1 MSIGRFTGSFCLILG
16 LDTPHG
22 VSDAR
27 FFWVM
32 RDPENM
38 PGTVLGG
45 RYQLDQA
52 RGEATQS
59 ASGATQFDATDLSSH
74 EEVSVRIVPLSRLVD
89 PTLGSTTPAD
99 AQMAFEQQADIASS
113 LRHPCI
119 ESVLDHGE
127 AILDGEKYVYVV
139 GERLSGGSLRE
150 FLDRGRRLTPS
161 QALIVGVDVCRAL
174 DAAAKQGIT
183 HGDLRPSRLVFGLD
197 KRVRLVGFGAPLKP
211 LDSLGL
217 EQAIYSA
224 PELAEGGARGA
235 SSDIY
240 SLALILVEAMTG
252 EVPFAADTVAA
263 AFANRVG
270 KLLPV
275 SADFGALAQVLE
287 RAGRPESN
295 ERFSPREM
303 GQSLVQAAEK
313 MARPTPIDIVGG
325 GMFDDIESDS
335 TTPAPVATPDLSDV
349 EPVQNIAPNEPIL
362 IRTTPHVD
370 GPTGPTPIAIID
382 PTDPVTA
389 PITIGGDDTGPIVLD
404 ADTLAA
410 LAAEDVTTQ
419 VVRPKK
425 RWGRRLVIVAIVVA
439 LLAGGSAGAYF
450 TVLNPKNPVPQ
461 LVGLTEAEARNQVS
475 QFGWN
480 VEVVKERSDTV
491 AAGQIISTNPV
502 LGVNIA
508 KRSTLTLVVSEGP
521 TLSQLSELTGL
532 TFDAATAALTELGLK
547 AVRADIPDE
556 VVVAGTVVSWSIPD
570 QPTLKAGDSV
580 VKGTSVALNVSSGP
594 ALRDVPNLVGK
605 TLAEATKTLTDM
617 GLLVVEAPA
626 QGHPE
631 IPAGQISIQLP
642 VAGEKLARGGTVTL
656 TVSKGQITTLIPSIY
671 GKDFATVKARLE
683 KYGMVIGKVTGNKK
697 RGLKLAKIDGKVV
710 RYYDRVVVGK
720 TVDLTFP

>member
-1 MSIGRFTGSFCLILG
+1 
-16 LDTPHG
+16 
-22 VSDAR
+22 
-27 FFWVM
+27 M

-74 EEVSVRIVPLSRLVD
+74 GEVSVRVVPLSRLVD
-89 PTLGSTTPAD
+89 PALGSTTPAD
-99 AQMAFEQQADIASS
+99 AQSAFEQQADIASS

-119 ESVLDHGE
+119 ETVLDHGE

-174 DAAAKQGIT
+174 DAAAKVGIT

-197 KRVRLVGFGAPLKP
+197 KRVRLVGFGAPLKT

-240 SLALILVEAMTG
+240 SLALILIEAMTG
-252 EVPFAADTVAA
+252 EVPFTADTVAA
-263 AFANRVG
+263 AFTNRAG

-303 GQSLVQAAEK
+303 GQALVQAAEK

-325 GMFDDIESDS
+325 GMFDDVESDS
-335 TTPAPVATPDLSDV
+335 TTPKETAPSDAVASD
-349 EPVQNIAPNEPIL
+349 AAGDSSTNEPIL
-362 IRTTPHVD
+362 IRTTPKVD
-370 GPTGPTPIAIID
+370 APTGPTPIAIID
-382 PTDPVTA
+382 STDGVNT

-404 ADTLAA
+404 ADTLSV
-410 LAAEDVTTQ
+410 LAAEDETTQ

-425 RWGRRLVIVAIVVA
+425 RWGRRLIIAAVA
-439 LLAGGSAGAYF
+439 LVLIAGVGAGAYF

-475 QFGWN
+475 QFGWT
-480 VEVVKERSDTV
+480 VEVLKERSDTV

-502 LGVNIA
+502 LGVNVA

-521 TLSQLSELTGL
+521 TLSQLTEINAL
-532 TFDAATAALTELGLK
+532 TFEAASAALTELGLK
-547 AVRADIPDE
+547 AEKIDLPDE
-556 VVVAGTVVSWSIPD
+556 VIAPGVVVSWSIPD

-580 VKGTSVALNVSSGP
+580 VKGTTVAVNVSSGP
-594 ALRDVPNLVGK
+594 ALRDIPNLVGK
-605 TLAEATKTLTDM
+605 TLEEATKTLTDM
-617 GLLVVEAPA
+617 GLVVVEAPTL
-626 QGHPE
+626 GHPE

-642 VAGEKLARGGTVTL
+642 AAGEKLARGGTVTL
-656 TVSKGQITTLIPSIY
+656 TVSKGQVTTLIPSIY

-683 KYGMVIGKVTGNKK
+683 KYGMVIGEVTGNKN
-697 RGLKLAKIDGKVV
+697 RGLKSASIDGKVV
-710 RYYDRVVVGK
+710 RNFTRVVVGK

>member
-1 MSIGRFTGSFCLILG
+1 
-16 LDTPHG
+16 
-22 VSDAR
+22 
-27 FFWVM
+27 M

-74 EEVSVRIVPLSRLVD
+74 EEVSVRVVPLSRLVD
-89 PTLGSTTPAD
+89 PALGSTTPAD
-99 AQMAFEQQADIASS
+99 AQSAFEQQADIASS

-119 ESVLDHGE
+119 ETVLDHGE

-174 DAAAKQGIT
+174 DAAAKVGIT

-197 KRVRLVGFGAPLKP
+197 KRVRLVGFGAPLKT

-240 SLALILVEAMTG
+240 SLALILIEAMTG
-252 EVPFAADTVAA
+252 DVPFTADTVAA
-263 AFANRVG
+263 AFTNRAG

-303 GQSLVQAAEK
+303 GQALVQAAEK

-325 GMFDDIESDS
+325 GMFDDVESDS
-335 TTPAPVATPDLSDV
+335 TTPKETAPSDAVAVDSTGDS
-349 EPVQNIAPNEPIL
+349 NTNEPIL
-362 IRTTPHVD
+362 IRTTPKVD
-370 GPTGPTPIAIID
+370 APTGPTPIAIID
-382 PTDPVTA
+382 STDGVNT

-404 ADTLAA
+404 ADTLSA
-410 LAAEDVTTQ
+410 LAAEDETTQ

-425 RWGRRLVIVAIVVA
+425 RWGRRLIIAAVA
-439 LLAGGSAGAYF
+439 LVLIAGVGAGAYF

-475 QFGWN
+475 QFGWT
-480 VEVVKERSDTV
+480 VEVLKERSDTV

-502 LGVNIA
+502 LGVNVA

-521 TLSQLSELTGL
+521 TLSQLTEINAL
-532 TFDAATAALTELGLK
+532 TFEAASAALTELGLK
-547 AVRADIPDE
+547 AEKIDLPDE
-556 VVVAGTVVSWSIPD
+556 VIAPGLVVSWSIPD

-580 VKGTSVALNVSSGP
+580 VKGTTVAVNVSSGP
-594 ALRDVPNLVGK
+594 ALRDIPNLVGK
-605 TLAEATKTLTDM
+605 TLEEATKTLTDM
-617 GLLVVEAPA
+617 GLVVVEAPTL
-626 QGHPE
+626 GHPE

-642 VAGEKLARGGTVTL
+642 AAGEKLARGGTVTL
-656 TVSKGQITTLIPSIY
+656 TVSKGQVTTLIPSIY

-683 KYGMVIGKVTGNKK
+683 KYGMVIGEVTGNKN
-697 RGLKLAKIDGKVV
+697 RGLKSASIDGKVV
-710 RYYDRVVVGK
+710 RNFTRVVVGK

>member
-1 MSIGRFTGSFCLILG
+1 
-16 LDTPHG
+16 
-22 VSDAR
+22 
-27 FFWVM
+27 M

-74 EEVSVRIVPLSRLVD
+74 EEVSVRVVPLSRLVD
-89 PTLGSTTPAD
+89 PALGSTTPAD
-99 AQMAFEQQADIASS
+99 AQSAFEQQADIASS

-119 ESVLDHGE
+119 ETVLDHGE

-174 DAAAKQGIT
+174 DAAAKVGIT

-197 KRVRLVGFGAPLKP
+197 KRVRLVGFGAPLKT

-240 SLALILVEAMTG
+240 SLALILIEAMTG
-252 EVPFAADTVAA
+252 DVPFTADTVAA
-263 AFANRVG
+263 AFTNRAG

-303 GQSLVQAAEK
+303 GQALVQAAEK

-325 GMFDDIESDS
+325 GMFDDVESDS
-335 TTPAPVATPDLSDV
+335 TTPKETAPSDAVASD
-349 EPVQNIAPNEPIL
+349 AAGDSSTNEPIL
-362 IRTTPHVD
+362 IRTTPKVD
-370 GPTGPTPIAIID
+370 APTGPTPIAIID
-382 PTDPVTA
+382 STDGVNT

-404 ADTLAA
+404 ADTLSV
-410 LAAEDVTTQ
+410 LAAEDETTQ

-425 RWGRRLVIVAIVVA
+425 RWGRRLIIAAVA
-439 LLAGGSAGAYF
+439 LVLIAGVGAGAYF

-475 QFGWN
+475 QFGWT
-480 VEVVKERSDTV
+480 VEVLKERSDTV

-502 LGVNIA
+502 LGVNVA

-521 TLSQLSELTGL
+521 TLSQLTEINAL
-532 TFDAATAALTELGLK
+532 TFEAASAALTELGLK
-547 AVRADIPDE
+547 AEKIDLPDE
-556 VVVAGTVVSWSIPD
+556 VIAPGVVVSWSIPD

-580 VKGTSVALNVSSGP
+580 VKGTTVAVNVSSGP
-594 ALRDVPNLVGK
+594 ALRDIPNLVGK
-605 TLAEATKTLTDM
+605 TLEEATKTLTDM
-617 GLLVVEAPA
+617 GLVVVEAPTL
-626 QGHPE
+626 GHPE

-656 TVSKGQITTLIPSIY
+656 TVSAGPKNTLIPDIY

-683 KYGMVIGKVTGNKK
+683 KYGMVIGKVTGNKN
-697 RGLKLAKIDGKVV
+697 RGLKSASIDGKVV
-710 RYYDRVVVGK
+710 RNRTSVIVGK

>member
-1 MSIGRFTGSFCLILG
+1 
-16 LDTPHG
+16 
-22 VSDAR
+22 
-27 FFWVM
+27 
-32 RDPENM
+32 
-38 PGTVLGG
+38 LGG

-74 EEVSVRIVPLSRLVD
+74 EEVSVRVVPLSRLVD
-89 PTLGSTTPAD
+89 PALGSTTPAD
-99 AQMAFEQQADIASS
+99 AQSAFEQQADIASS

-119 ESVLDHGE
+119 ETVLDHGE

-174 DAAAKQGIT
+174 DAAAKVGIT

-197 KRVRLVGFGAPLKP
+197 KRVRLVGFGAPLKT

-240 SLALILVEAMTG
+240 SLALILIEAMTG
-252 EVPFAADTVAA
+252 DVPFTADTVAA
-263 AFANRVG
+263 AFTNRAG

-303 GQSLVQAAEK
+303 GQALVQAAEK

-325 GMFDDIESDS
+325 GMFDDVESDS
-335 TTPAPVATPDLSDV
+335 TTPKETAPSDAVASD
-349 EPVQNIAPNEPIL
+349 AAGDSSTNEPIL
-362 IRTTPHVD
+362 IRTTPKVD
-370 GPTGPTPIAIID
+370 APTGPAPIAIID
-382 PTDPVTA
+382 STDGVNT

-404 ADTLAA
+404 ADTLSV
-410 LAAEDVTTQ
+410 LAAEDETTQ

-425 RWGRRLVIVAIVVA
+425 RWGRRLIVAAVA
-439 LLAGGSAGAYF
+439 LVLIAGVGAGAYF

-475 QFGWN
+475 QFGWT
-480 VEVVKERSDTV
+480 VEVLKERSDTV

-502 LGVNIA
+502 LGVNVA

-521 TLSQLSELTGL
+521 TLSQLTEINAL
-532 TFDAATAALTELGLK
+532 TFEAASAALTELGLK
-547 AVRADIPDE
+547 AEKIDLPDE
-556 VVVAGTVVSWSIPD
+556 VIAPGVVVSWSIPD

-580 VKGTSVALNVSSGP
+580 VKGTTVAVNVSSGP
-594 ALRDVPNLVGK
+594 ALRDIPNLVGK
-605 TLAEATKTLTDM
+605 TLEEATKTLTDM
-617 GLLVVEAPA
+617 GLVVVEAPTL
-626 QGHPE
+626 GHPE

-656 TVSKGQITTLIPSIY
+656 TVSAGPKNTLIPDIY

-683 KYGMVIGKVTGNKK
+683 KYGMVIGKVTGNKN
-697 RGLKLAKIDGKVV
+697 RGLKSASIDGKVV
-710 RYYDRVVVGK
+710 RNRTSVIVGK

>member
-1 MSIGRFTGSFCLILG
+1 
-16 LDTPHG
+16 
-22 VSDAR
+22 
-27 FFWVM
+27 M

-74 EEVSVRIVPLSRLVD
+74 EEVSVRVVPLSRLVD
-89 PTLGSTTPAD
+89 PALGSTTPAD
-99 AQMAFEQQADIASS
+99 AQSAFEQQADIASS

-119 ESVLDHGE
+119 ETVLDHGE

-174 DAAAKQGIT
+174 DAAAKVGIT

-197 KRVRLVGFGAPLKP
+197 KRVRLVGFGAPLKT

-240 SLALILVEAMTG
+240 SLALILIEAMTG
-252 EVPFAADTVAA
+252 DVPFTADTVAA
-263 AFANRVG
+263 AFTNRAG

-303 GQSLVQAAEK
+303 GQALVQAAEK

-325 GMFDDIESDS
+325 GMFDDVESDS
-335 TTPAPVATPDLSDV
+335 TTPKESAPSDV
-349 EPVQNIAPNEPIL
+349 VAPDATCVPNTNEPIL
-362 IRTTPHVD
+362 IRTTPKVD
-370 GPTGPTPIAIID
+370 APTGPTPIAIID
-382 PTDPVTA
+382 STESLTT

-404 ADTLAA
+404 ADTLSA
-410 LAAEDVTTQ
+410 LAAEDETTQ

-425 RWGRRLVIVAIVVA
+425 RWGRRLVIAAVAVV
-439 LLAGGSAGAYF
+439 LIAGVGAGAYF

-475 QFGWN
+475 QFGWT
-480 VEVVKERSDTV
+480 VEVLKERSDTV

-502 LGVNIA
+502 LGVNVA

-521 TLSQLSELTGL
+521 TLSQLSEINAL
-532 TFDAATAALTELGLK
+532 TFEAASAALTELGLK
-547 AVRADIPDE
+547 AEKIDVPDE
-556 VVVAGTVVSWSIPD
+556 VIAPGVVVSWSIPD

-580 VKGTSVALNVSSGP
+580 VKGTTVAVNVSSGP
-594 ALRDVPNLVGK
+594 ALRDIPNLVGK
-605 TLAEATKTLTDM
+605 TLEEATKTLTDM
-617 GLLVVEAPA
+617 GLVVVEAPTL
-626 QGHPE
+626 GHPE
-631 IPAGQISIQLP
+631 IPAGQISIQVP

-656 TVSKGQITTLIPSIY
+656 TVSKGQVTTLIPSIY

-683 KYGMVIGKVTGNKK
+683 KYGMVIGKVTGNKN
-697 RGLKLAKIDGKVV
+697 RGLKSASIDGKVV
-710 RYYDRVVVGK
+710 RNLTRVVVGK

>member
-1 MSIGRFTGSFCLILG
+1 
-16 LDTPHG
+16 
-22 VSDAR
+22 
-27 FFWVM
+27 
-32 RDPENM
+32 M

-161 QALIVGVDVCRAL
+161 QALIVGVDICRAL

-263 AFANRVG
+263 AFTNRAG

-335 TTPAPVATPDLSDV
+335 TTPAPVASPDLSDV
-349 EPVQNIAPNEPIL
+349 EPVQNTAPNEPIL

-370 GPTGPTPIAIID
+370 APTGPTPIAIID
-382 PTDPVTA
+382 PTDPAAT

-404 ADTLAA
+404 ADTLAK
-410 LAAEDVTTQ
+410 LAAEDETTQ

-425 RWGRRLVIVAIVVA
+425 RWGRRLVIAAIVIA

-475 QFGWN
+475 QFGWA

-491 AAGQIISTNPV
+491 VAGQIISTNPV

-521 TLSQLSELTGL
+521 TLSQLSELNGL
-532 TFDAATAALTELGLK
+532 TFEAATAALTELGLK
-547 AVRADIPDE
+547 AVKADVPDE
-556 VVVAGTVVSWSIPD
+556 VVAAGTVVSWSIPD

-580 VKGTSVALNVSSGP
+580 VKGTSVAVNVSSGP

-605 TLAEATKTLTDM
+605 TLEEATKTLTDM
-617 GLLVVEAPA
+617 GLLVVEAPT

-656 TVSKGQITTLIPSIY
+656 TVSKGQVTTLIPSIY
-671 GKDFATVKARLE
+671 GKDFATVKTRLE
-683 KYGMVIGKVTGNKK
+683 KYGMVIGKVTGNKN
-697 RGLKLAKIDGKVV
+697 RGLKLATIDGKKVANFA
-710 RYYDRVVVGK
+710 RVVVGK

>member
-1 MSIGRFTGSFCLILG
+1 
-16 LDTPHG
+16 
-22 VSDAR
+22 
-27 FFWVM
+27 
-32 RDPENM
+32 M

-74 EEVSVRIVPLSRLVD
+74 EEVSVRVVPLSRLVD
-89 PTLGSTTPAD
+89 PALGSTTPAD
-99 AQMAFEQQADIASS
+99 AQGAFEQQADIASS

-119 ESVLDHGE
+119 ETVLDHGE

-174 DAAAKQGIT
+174 DAAAKVGIT

-197 KRVRLVGFGAPLKP
+197 KRVRLVGFGAPLKT

-240 SLALILVEAMTG
+240 SLALILIEAMTG
-252 EVPFAADTVAA
+252 DVPFTADTVAA
-263 AFANRVG
+263 AFTNRAG

-303 GQSLVQAAEK
+303 GQALVQAAEK

-325 GMFDDIESDS
+325 GMFDDVESDS
-335 TTPAPVATPDLSDV
+335 TMPKETAPSDAV
-349 EPVQNIAPNEPIL
+349 VSDAAGDSSTNEPIL
-362 IRTTPHVD
+362 IRTTPKVD
-370 GPTGPTPIAIID
+370 APTGPTPIAIID
-382 PTDPVTA
+382 STDGVNT

-404 ADTLAA
+404 ADTLSV
-410 LAAEDVTTQ
+410 LAAEDETTQ

-425 RWGRRLVIVAIVVA
+425 RWGRRLIIAAVA
-439 LLAGGSAGAYF
+439 LVLIAGVGAGAYF

-475 QFGWN
+475 EFGWT
-480 VEVVKERSDTV
+480 VEVLKERSDTV

-502 LGVNIA
+502 LGVNVA

-521 TLSQLSELTGL
+521 TLSQLSEINAL
-532 TFDAATAALTELGLK
+532 TFEAASAALTELGLK
-547 AVRADIPDE
+547 AEKIDVPDE
-556 VVVAGTVVSWSIPD
+556 AIAPGVVVSWSIPD

-580 VKGTSVALNVSSGP
+580 VKGTTVAVNVSSGP
-594 ALRDVPNLVGK
+594 ALRDIPNLVGK
-605 TLAEATKTLTDM
+605 TLEEATKTLTDM
-617 GLLVVEAPA
+617 GLVVVEAPTL
-626 QGHPE
+626 GHPE

-656 TVSKGQITTLIPSIY
+656 TVSAGPKNTLIPDIY

-683 KYGMVIGKVTGNKK
+683 KYGMVIGKVTGNKN
-697 RGLKLAKIDGKVV
+697 RGLKSASIDGKVV
-710 RYYDRVVVGK
+710 RNRTSVIVGK

>member
-1 MSIGRFTGSFCLILG
+1 
-16 LDTPHG
+16 
-22 VSDAR
+22 
-27 FFWVM
+27 M

-74 EEVSVRIVPLSRLVD
+74 EEVSVRVVPLSRLVD
-89 PTLGSTTPAD
+89 PALGSTTPAD
-99 AQMAFEQQADIASS
+99 AQSAFEQQADIASS

-119 ESVLDHGE
+119 ETVLDHGE

-174 DAAAKQGIT
+174 DAAAKVGIT

-197 KRVRLVGFGAPLKP
+197 KRVRLVGFGAPLKT

-240 SLALILVEAMTG
+240 SLALILIEAMTG
-252 EVPFAADTVAA
+252 DVPFTADTVAA
-263 AFANRVG
+263 AFTNRAG

-303 GQSLVQAAEK
+303 GQALVQAAEK

-325 GMFDDIESDS
+325 GMFDDVESDS
-335 TTPAPVATPDLSDV
+335 TTPKETAPSDAVASD
-349 EPVQNIAPNEPIL
+349 AAGDSSTNEPIL
-362 IRTTPHVD
+362 IRTTPKVD
-370 GPTGPTPIAIID
+370 APTGPTPIAIID
-382 PTDPVTA
+382 STDGVNT

-404 ADTLAA
+404 ADTLSV
-410 LAAEDVTTQ
+410 LAAEDETTQ

-425 RWGRRLVIVAIVVA
+425 RWGRRLIIVAVA
-439 LLAGGSAGAYF
+439 LVLIAGVGAGAYF

-475 QFGWN
+475 QFGWT
-480 VEVVKERSDTV
+480 VEVLKERSDTV

-502 LGVNIA
+502 LGVNVA

-521 TLSQLSELTGL
+521 TLSQLTEINAL
-532 TFDAATAALTELGLK
+532 TFEAASAALTELGLK
-547 AVRADIPDE
+547 AEKIDLPDE
-556 VVVAGTVVSWSIPD
+556 VIAPGVVVSWSIPD

-580 VKGTSVALNVSSGP
+580 VKGTTVAVNVSSGP
-594 ALRDVPNLVGK
+594 ALRDIPNLVGK
-605 TLAEATKTLTDM
+605 TLEEATKTLTDM
-617 GLLVVEAPA
+617 GLVVVEAPTL
-626 QGHPE
+626 GHPE

-656 TVSKGQITTLIPSIY
+656 TVSAGPKNTLIPDIY

-683 KYGMVIGKVTGNKK
+683 KYGMVIGKVTGNKN
-697 RGLKLAKIDGKVV
+697 RGLKSASIDGKVV
-710 RYYDRVVVGK
+710 RNRTSVIVGK

>member
-1 MSIGRFTGSFCLILG
+1 
-16 LDTPHG
+16 
-22 VSDAR
+22 
-27 FFWVM
+27 M

-74 EEVSVRIVPLSRLVD
+74 EEVSVRVVPLSRLVD
-89 PTLGSTTPAD
+89 PALGSTTPAD
-99 AQMAFEQQADIASS
+99 AQGAFEQQADIASS

-119 ESVLDHGE
+119 ETVLDHGE

-174 DAAAKQGIT
+174 DAAAKVGIT

-197 KRVRLVGFGAPLKP
+197 KRVRLVGFGAPLKT

-240 SLALILVEAMTG
+240 SLALILIEAMTG
-252 EVPFAADTVAA
+252 DVPFTADTVAA
-263 AFANRVG
+263 AFTNRAG

-303 GQSLVQAAEK
+303 GQALVQAAEK

-325 GMFDDIESDS
+325 GMFDDVESDS
-335 TTPAPVATPDLSDV
+335 TMPKETAPSDAVASD
-349 EPVQNIAPNEPIL
+349 AAGDSSTNEPIL
-362 IRTTPHVD
+362 IRTTPKVD
-370 GPTGPTPIAIID
+370 APTGPTPIAIID
-382 PTDPVTA
+382 STDGVNT

-404 ADTLAA
+404 ADTLSV
-410 LAAEDVTTQ
+410 LAAEDETTQ

-425 RWGRRLVIVAIVVA
+425 RWGRRLVIVAVA
-439 LLAGGSAGAYF
+439 LVLIAGVGAGAYF

-475 QFGWN
+475 QFGWT
-480 VEVVKERSDTV
+480 VEVLKERSDTV

-502 LGVNIA
+502 LGVNVA

-521 TLSQLSELTGL
+521 TLSQLTEINAL
-532 TFDAATAALTELGLK
+532 TFEAASAALTELGLK
-547 AVRADIPDE
+547 AEKIDLPDE
-556 VVVAGTVVSWSIPD
+556 VIAPGVVVSWSIPD

-580 VKGTSVALNVSSGP
+580 VKGTTVAVNVSSGP
-594 ALRDVPNLVGK
+594 ALRDIPNLVGK
-605 TLAEATKTLTDM
+605 TLEEATKTLTDM
-617 GLLVVEAPA
+617 GLVVVEAPTL
-626 QGHPE
+626 GHPE

-656 TVSKGQITTLIPSIY
+656 TVSAGPKNTLIPDIY

-683 KYGMVIGKVTGNKK
+683 KYGMVIGKVTGNKN
-697 RGLKLAKIDGKVV
+697 RGLKSASIDGKVV
-710 RYYDRVVVGK
+710 RNRTSVIVGK

>member
-1 MSIGRFTGSFCLILG
+1 
-16 LDTPHG
+16 
-22 VSDAR
+22 
-27 FFWVM
+27 
-32 RDPENM
+32 M

-74 EEVSVRIVPLSRLVD
+74 EEVSVRVVPLSRLVD
-89 PTLGSTTPAD
+89 PALGSTTPAD
-99 AQMAFEQQADIASS
+99 AQGAFEQQADIASS

-119 ESVLDHGE
+119 ETVLDHGE

-174 DAAAKQGIT
+174 DAAAKVGIT

-197 KRVRLVGFGAPLKP
+197 KRVRLVGFGAPLKT

-240 SLALILVEAMTG
+240 SLALILIEAMTG
-252 EVPFAADTVAA
+252 DVPFTADTVAA
-263 AFANRVG
+263 AFTNRAG

-303 GQSLVQAAEK
+303 GQALVQAAEK

-325 GMFDDIESDS
+325 GMFDDVESDS
-335 TTPAPVATPDLSDV
+335 TMPKETAPSDAVASD
-349 EPVQNIAPNEPIL
+349 AAGDSSTNEPIL
-362 IRTTPHVD
+362 IRTTPKVD
-370 GPTGPTPIAIID
+370 APTGPTPIAIID
-382 PTDPVTA
+382 STDGVNT

-404 ADTLAA
+404 ADTLSV
-410 LAAEDVTTQ
+410 LAAEDETTQ

-425 RWGRRLVIVAIVVA
+425 RWGRRLIIVAVA
-439 LLAGGSAGAYF
+439 LVLIAGVGAGAYF

-475 QFGWN
+475 QFGWT
-480 VEVVKERSDTV
+480 VEVLKERSDTV

-502 LGVNIA
+502 LGVNVA

-521 TLSQLSELTGL
+521 TLSQLTEINAL
-532 TFDAATAALTELGLK
+532 TFEAASAALTELGLK
-547 AVRADIPDE
+547 AEKIDLPDE
-556 VVVAGTVVSWSIPD
+556 VIAPGVVVSWSIPD

-580 VKGTSVALNVSSGP
+580 VKGTTVAVNVSSGP
-594 ALRDVPNLVGK
+594 ALRDIPNLVGK
-605 TLAEATKTLTDM
+605 TLEEATKTLTDM
-617 GLLVVEAPA
+617 GLVVVEAPTL
-626 QGHPE
+626 GHPE

-656 TVSKGQITTLIPSIY
+656 TVSAGPKNTLIPDIY

-683 KYGMVIGKVTGNKK
+683 KYGMVIGKVTGNKN
-697 RGLKLAKIDGKVV
+697 RGLKSASIDGKVV
-710 RYYDRVVVGK
+710 RNRTSVIVGK

>member
-1 MSIGRFTGSFCLILG
+1 
-16 LDTPHG
+16 
-22 VSDAR
+22 
-27 FFWVM
+27 M

-74 EEVSVRIVPLSRLVD
+74 EEVSVRVVPLSRLVD
-89 PTLGSTTPAD
+89 PALGSTTPAD
-99 AQMAFEQQADIASS
+99 AQSAFEQQADIASS

-119 ESVLDHGE
+119 ETVLDHGE

-174 DAAAKQGIT
+174 DAAAKVGIT

-197 KRVRLVGFGAPLKP
+197 KRVRLVGFGAPLKT

-240 SLALILVEAMTG
+240 SLALILIEAMTG
-252 EVPFAADTVAA
+252 DVPFTADTVAA
-263 AFANRVG
+263 AFTNRAG

-303 GQSLVQAAEK
+303 GQALVQAAEK

-325 GMFDDIESDS
+325 GMFDDVESDS
-335 TTPAPVATPDLSDV
+335 TTPKETAPSDAVASD
-349 EPVQNIAPNEPIL
+349 AAGDSSTNEPIL
-362 IRTTPHVD
+362 IRTTPKVD
-370 GPTGPTPIAIID
+370 APTGPTPIAIID
-382 PTDPVTA
+382 STDGVNT

-404 ADTLAA
+404 ADTLSV
-410 LAAEDVTTQ
+410 LAAEDETTQ

-425 RWGRRLVIVAIVVA
+425 RWGRRLIIAAVA
-439 LLAGGSAGAYF
+439 LVLIAGVGAGAYF

-475 QFGWN
+475 QFGWT
-480 VEVVKERSDTV
+480 VEVLKERSDTV

-502 LGVNIA
+502 LGVNVA

-521 TLSQLSELTGL
+521 TLSQLTEINAL
-532 TFDAATAALTELGLK
+532 TFEAASAALTELGLK
-547 AVRADIPDE
+547 AEKIDLPDE
-556 VVVAGTVVSWSIPD
+556 VIAPGLVVSWSIPD

-580 VKGTSVALNVSSGP
+580 VKGTTVAVNVSSGP
-594 ALRDVPNLVGK
+594 ALRDIPNLVGK
-605 TLAEATKTLTDM
+605 TLEEATKTLTDM
-617 GLLVVEAPA
+617 GLVVVEAPTL
-626 QGHPE
+626 GHPE

-642 VAGEKLARGGTVTL
+642 AAGEKLARGGTVTL
-656 TVSKGQITTLIPSIY
+656 TVSKGQVTTLIPSIY

-683 KYGMVIGKVTGNKK
+683 KYGMVIGEVTGNKN
-697 RGLKLAKIDGKVV
+697 RGLKSASIDGKVV
-710 RYYDRVVVGK
+710 RNFTRVVVGK

>member
-1 MSIGRFTGSFCLILG
+1 
-16 LDTPHG
+16 
-22 VSDAR
+22 
-27 FFWVM
+27 
-32 RDPENM
+32 M

-74 EEVSVRIVPLSRLVD
+74 EEVSIRIVPLARLVD

-99 AQMAFEQQADIASS
+99 AQLAFEQQADIASS

-119 ESVLDHGE
+119 ETVLDHGE

-161 QALIVGVDVCRAL
+161 QALIVGVDICRAL

-217 EQAIYSA
+217 EQALYSA

-252 EVPFAADTVAA
+252 EVPFTADTVAA
-263 AFANRVG
+263 AFANRAG

-303 GQSLVQAAEK
+303 GQALVQAAEK

-349 EPVQNIAPNEPIL
+349 EPVQNTAPNEPIL
-362 IRTTPHVD
+362 IRTTPNVEA
-370 GPTGPTPIAIID
+370 PTGPTPIAIID
-382 PTDPVTA
+382 PTDPGTT

-425 RWGRRLVIVAIVVA
+425 RWGRRLTIVAIVIA
-439 LLAGGSAGAYF
+439 LLAGGGAGAYF

-475 QFGWN
+475 QFGWAI
-480 VEVVKERSDTV
+480 EVVKERNDTV

-521 TLSQLSELTGL
+521 TLSKLSELTGL

-547 AVRADIPDE
+547 AVKTDIPDE
-556 VVVAGTVVSWSIPD
+556 VVPVGTVVSWSIPD

-580 VKGTSVALNVSSGP
+580 VKGTNVALNVSSGP

-605 TLAEATKTLTDM
+605 TLEEATKTLTDM

-671 GKDFATVKARLE
+671 GKDFATVKTRLE

-697 RGLKLAKIDGKVV
+697 RGLKLATIDGKKVANFA
-710 RYYDRVVVGK
+710 RVVVGK

>member
-1 MSIGRFTGSFCLILG
+1 
-16 LDTPHG
+16 
-22 VSDAR
+22 
-27 FFWVM
+27 M

-74 EEVSVRIVPLSRLVD
+74 EEVSVRVVPLSRLVD
-89 PTLGSTTPAD
+89 PALGSTTPAD
-99 AQMAFEQQADIASS
+99 AQSAFEQQADIASS

-119 ESVLDHGE
+119 ETVLDHGE

-174 DAAAKQGIT
+174 DAAAKVGIT

-197 KRVRLVGFGAPLKP
+197 KRVRLVGFGAPLKT

-240 SLALILVEAMTG
+240 SLALILIEAMTG
-252 EVPFAADTVAA
+252 DVPFTADTVAA
-263 AFANRVG
+263 AFTNRAG

-303 GQSLVQAAEK
+303 GQALVQAAEK

-325 GMFDDIESDS
+325 GMFDDVESDS
-335 TTPAPVATPDLSDV
+335 TMPKETAPSDAV
-349 EPVQNIAPNEPIL
+349 VSDAAGDSSTNEPIL
-362 IRTTPHVD
+362 IRTTPKVD
-370 GPTGPTPIAIID
+370 APTGPTPIAIID
-382 PTDPVTA
+382 STDGVNT

-404 ADTLAA
+404 ADTLSV
-410 LAAEDVTTQ
+410 LAAEDETTQ

-425 RWGRRLVIVAIVVA
+425 RWGRRLIIAAVA
-439 LLAGGSAGAYF
+439 LVLIAGVGAGAYF

-475 QFGWN
+475 EFGWT
-480 VEVVKERSDTV
+480 VEVLKERSDTV

-502 LGVNIA
+502 LGVNVA

-521 TLSQLSELTGL
+521 TLSQLSEINAL
-532 TFDAATAALTELGLK
+532 TFEAASAALTELGLK
-547 AVRADIPDE
+547 AEKIDVPDE
-556 VVVAGTVVSWSIPD
+556 AIAPGVVVSWSIPD

-580 VKGTSVALNVSSGP
+580 VKGTTVAVNVSSGP
-594 ALRDVPNLVGK
+594 ALRDIPNLVGK
-605 TLAEATKTLTDM
+605 TLEEATKTLTDM
-617 GLLVVEAPA
+617 GLVVVEAPTL
-626 QGHPE
+626 GHPE

-656 TVSKGQITTLIPSIY
+656 TVSAGPKNTLIPDIY

-683 KYGMVIGKVTGNKK
+683 KYGMVIGKVTGNKN
-697 RGLKLAKIDGKVV
+697 RGLKSASIDGKVV
-710 RYYDRVVVGK
+710 RNRTSVIVGK

>member
-1 MSIGRFTGSFCLILG
+1 
-16 LDTPHG
+16 
-22 VSDAR
+22 
-27 FFWVM
+27 M

-74 EEVSVRIVPLSRLVD
+74 EEVSVRVVPLSRLVD
-89 PTLGSTTPAD
+89 PALGSTTPAD
-99 AQMAFEQQADIASS
+99 AQGAFEQQADIASS

-119 ESVLDHGE
+119 ETVLDHGE

-174 DAAAKQGIT
+174 DAAAKVGIT

-197 KRVRLVGFGAPLKP
+197 KRVRLVGFGAPLKT

-240 SLALILVEAMTG
+240 SLALILIEAMTG
-252 EVPFAADTVAA
+252 DVPFTADTVAA
-263 AFANRVG
+263 AFTNRAG

-303 GQSLVQAAEK
+303 GQALVQAAEK

-325 GMFDDIESDS
+325 GMFDDVESDS
-335 TTPAPVATPDLSDV
+335 TMPKETAPSDAVASD
-349 EPVQNIAPNEPIL
+349 AAGDSSTNEPIL
-362 IRTTPHVD
+362 IRTTPKVD
-370 GPTGPTPIAIID
+370 APTGPAPIAIID
-382 PTDPVTA
+382 STDGVNT

-404 ADTLAA
+404 ADTLSV
-410 LAAEDVTTQ
+410 LAAEDETTQ

-425 RWGRRLVIVAIVVA
+425 RWGRRLIIVAVA
-439 LLAGGSAGAYF
+439 LVLIAGVGAGAYF

-475 QFGWN
+475 QFGWT
-480 VEVVKERSDTV
+480 VEVLKERSDTV

-502 LGVNIA
+502 LGVNVA

-521 TLSQLSELTGL
+521 TLSQLTEINAL
-532 TFDAATAALTELGLK
+532 TFEAASAALTELGLK
-547 AVRADIPDE
+547 AEKIDLPDE
-556 VVVAGTVVSWSIPD
+556 VIAPGVVVSWSIPD

-580 VKGTSVALNVSSGP
+580 VKGTTVAVNVSSGP
-594 ALRDVPNLVGK
+594 ALRDIPNLVGK
-605 TLAEATKTLTDM
+605 TLEEATKTLTDM
-617 GLLVVEAPA
+617 GLVVVEAPTL
-626 QGHPE
+626 GHPE

-642 VAGEKLARGGTVTL
+642 AAGEKLARGGTVTL
-656 TVSKGQITTLIPSIY
+656 TVSAGPKNTLIPDIY

-683 KYGMVIGKVTGNKK
+683 KYGMVIGKVTGNKN
-697 RGLKLAKIDGKVV
+697 RGLKSASIDGKVV
-710 RYYDRVVVGK
+710 RNRTSVIVGK

>member
-1 MSIGRFTGSFCLILG
+1 
-16 LDTPHG
+16 
-22 VSDAR
+22 
-27 FFWVM
+27 
-32 RDPENM
+32 M

-74 EEVSVRIVPLSRLVD
+74 EEVSVRVVPLSRLVD
-89 PTLGSTTPAD
+89 PALGSTTPAD
-99 AQMAFEQQADIASS
+99 AQSAFEQQADIASS

-119 ESVLDHGE
+119 ETVLDHGE

-174 DAAAKQGIT
+174 DAAAKVGIT

-197 KRVRLVGFGAPLKP
+197 KRVRLVGFGAPLKT

-240 SLALILVEAMTG
+240 SLALILIEAMTG
-252 EVPFAADTVAA
+252 DVPFTADTVAA
-263 AFANRVG
+263 AFTNRAG

-303 GQSLVQAAEK
+303 GQALVQAAEK

-325 GMFDDIESDS
+325 GMFDDVESDS
-335 TTPAPVATPDLSDV
+335 TTPKETAPSDAVASD
-349 EPVQNIAPNEPIL
+349 AAGDSSTNEPIL
-362 IRTTPHVD
+362 IRTTPKVD
-370 GPTGPTPIAIID
+370 APTGPTPIAIID
-382 PTDPVTA
+382 STDGVNT

-404 ADTLAA
+404 ADTLSV
-410 LAAEDVTTQ
+410 LAAEDETTQ

-425 RWGRRLVIVAIVVA
+425 RWGRRLIIVAVA
-439 LLAGGSAGAYF
+439 LVLIAGVGAGAYF

-475 QFGWN
+475 QFGWT
-480 VEVVKERSDTV
+480 VEVLKERSDTV

-502 LGVNIA
+502 LGVNVA

-521 TLSQLSELTGL
+521 TLSQLTEINAL
-532 TFDAATAALTELGLK
+532 TFEAASAALTELGLK
-547 AVRADIPDE
+547 AEKIDLPDE
-556 VVVAGTVVSWSIPD
+556 VIAPGVVVSWSIPD

-580 VKGTSVALNVSSGP
+580 VKGTTVAVNVSSGP
-594 ALRDVPNLVGK
+594 ALRDIPNLVGK
-605 TLAEATKTLTDM
+605 TLEEATKTLTDM
-617 GLLVVEAPA
+617 GLVVVEAPTL
-626 QGHPE
+626 GHPE

-656 TVSKGQITTLIPSIY
+656 TVSAGPKNTLIPDIY

-683 KYGMVIGKVTGNKK
+683 KYGMVIGKVTGNKN
-697 RGLKLAKIDGKVV
+697 RGLKSASIDGKVV
-710 RYYDRVVVGK
+710 RNRTSVIVGK

>member
-1 MSIGRFTGSFCLILG
+1 
-16 LDTPHG
+16 
-22 VSDAR
+22 
-27 FFWVM
+27 M

-74 EEVSVRIVPLSRLVD
+74 EEVSVRVVPLSRLVD
-89 PTLGSTTPAD
+89 PALGSTTPAD
-99 AQMAFEQQADIASS
+99 AQGAFEQQADIASS

-119 ESVLDHGE
+119 ETVLDHGE

-174 DAAAKQGIT
+174 DAAAKVGIT

-197 KRVRLVGFGAPLKP
+197 KRVRLVGFGAPLKT

-240 SLALILVEAMTG
+240 SLALILIEAMTG
-252 EVPFAADTVAA
+252 DVPFTADTVAA
-263 AFANRVG
+263 AFTNRAG

-303 GQSLVQAAEK
+303 GQALVQAAEK

-325 GMFDDIESDS
+325 GMFDDVESDS
-335 TTPAPVATPDLSDV
+335 TTPKETAPSDAVASD
-349 EPVQNIAPNEPIL
+349 AAGDSSTNEPIL
-362 IRTTPHVD
+362 IRTTPKVD
-370 GPTGPTPIAIID
+370 APTGPTPIAIID
-382 PTDPVTA
+382 STDGVNT

-404 ADTLAA
+404 ADTLSV
-410 LAAEDVTTQ
+410 LAAEDETTQ

-425 RWGRRLVIVAIVVA
+425 RWGRRLIVAAVA
-439 LLAGGSAGAYF
+439 LVLIAGVGAGAYF

-475 QFGWN
+475 QFGWT
-480 VEVVKERSDTV
+480 VEVLKERSDTV

-502 LGVNIA
+502 LGVNVA

-521 TLSQLSELTGL
+521 TLSQLTEINAL
-532 TFDAATAALTELGLK
+532 TFEAASAALTELGLK
-547 AVRADIPDE
+547 AEKIDLPDE
-556 VVVAGTVVSWSIPD
+556 VIAPGVVVSWSIPD

-580 VKGTSVALNVSSGP
+580 VKGTTVAVNVSSGP
-594 ALRDVPNLVGK
+594 ALRDIPNLVGK
-605 TLAEATKTLTDM
+605 TLEEATKTLTDM
-617 GLLVVEAPA
+617 GLVVVEAPTL
-626 QGHPE
+626 GHPE

-642 VAGEKLARGGTVTL
+642 AAGEKLARGGTVTL
-656 TVSKGQITTLIPSIY
+656 TVSKGQVTTLIPSIY

-683 KYGMVIGKVTGNKK
+683 KYGMVIGEVTGNKN
-697 RGLKLAKIDGKVV
+697 RGLKSASIDGKVV
-710 RYYDRVVVGK
+710 RNFTRVVVGK

>member
-1 MSIGRFTGSFCLILG
+1 
-16 LDTPHG
+16 
-22 VSDAR
+22 
-27 FFWVM
+27 M

-74 EEVSVRIVPLSRLVD
+74 EEVSVRVVPLSRLVD
-89 PTLGSTTPAD
+89 PALGSTTPAD
-99 AQMAFEQQADIASS
+99 AQGAFEQQADIASS

-119 ESVLDHGE
+119 ETVLDHGE

-174 DAAAKQGIT
+174 DAAAKVGIT

-197 KRVRLVGFGAPLKP
+197 KRVRLVGFGAPLKT

-240 SLALILVEAMTG
+240 SLALILIEAMTG
-252 EVPFAADTVAA
+252 DVPFTADTVAA
-263 AFANRVG
+263 AFTNRAG

-303 GQSLVQAAEK
+303 GQALVQAAEK

-325 GMFDDIESDS
+325 GMFDDVESDS
-335 TTPAPVATPDLSDV
+335 TTPKETAPSDAVASD
-349 EPVQNIAPNEPIL
+349 AAGDSSTNEPIL
-362 IRTTPHVD
+362 IRTTPKVD
-370 GPTGPTPIAIID
+370 APTGPTPIAIID
-382 PTDPVTA
+382 STDGVNT

-404 ADTLAA
+404 ADTLSV
-410 LAAEDVTTQ
+410 LAAEDETTQ

-425 RWGRRLVIVAIVVA
+425 RWGRRLIVAAVA
-439 LLAGGSAGAYF
+439 LVLIAGVGAGAYF

-475 QFGWN
+475 QFGWT
-480 VEVVKERSDTV
+480 VEVLKERSDTV

-502 LGVNIA
+502 LGVNVA

-521 TLSQLSELTGL
+521 TLSQLTEINAL
-532 TFDAATAALTELGLK
+532 TFEAASAALTELGLK
-547 AVRADIPDE
+547 AEKIDLPDE
-556 VVVAGTVVSWSIPD
+556 VIAPGVVVSWSIPD

-580 VKGTSVALNVSSGP
+580 VKGTTVAVNVSSGP
-594 ALRDVPNLVGK
+594 ALRDIPNLVGK
-605 TLAEATKTLTDM
+605 TLEEATKTLTDM
-617 GLLVVEAPA
+617 GLVVVEAPTL
-626 QGHPE
+626 GHPE

-656 TVSKGQITTLIPSIY
+656 TVSAGPKNTLIPDIY

-683 KYGMVIGKVTGNKK
+683 KYGMVIGKVTGNKN
-697 RGLKLAKIDGKVV
+697 RGLKSASIDGKVV
-710 RYYDRVVVGK
+710 RNRTSVIVGK

>member
-1 MSIGRFTGSFCLILG
+1 
-16 LDTPHG
+16 
-22 VSDAR
+22 
-27 FFWVM
+27 M

-74 EEVSVRIVPLSRLVD
+74 EEVSVRVVPLSRLVD
-89 PTLGSTTPAD
+89 PALGSTTPAD
-99 AQMAFEQQADIASS
+99 AQSAFEQQADIASS

-119 ESVLDHGE
+119 ETVLDHGE

-174 DAAAKQGIT
+174 DAAAKVGIT

-197 KRVRLVGFGAPLKP
+197 KRVRLVGFGAPLKT

-240 SLALILVEAMTG
+240 SLALILIEAMTG
-252 EVPFAADTVAA
+252 EVPFTADTVAA
-263 AFANRVG
+263 AFTNRAG

-303 GQSLVQAAEK
+303 GQALVQAAEK

-325 GMFDDIESDS
+325 GMFDDVESDS
-335 TTPAPVATPDLSDV
+335 TTPKETPPSDAVAVDSTGDS
-349 EPVQNIAPNEPIL
+349 NTNEPIL
-362 IRTTPHVD
+362 IRTTPKVD
-370 GPTGPTPIAIID
+370 APTGPTPIAIID
-382 PTDPVTA
+382 STDGVIT

-404 ADTLAA
+404 ADTLSA
-410 LAAEDVTTQ
+410 LAAEDETTQ

-425 RWGRRLVIVAIVVA
+425 RWGRRLIIAAVA
-439 LLAGGSAGAYF
+439 LVLIAGVGAGAYF

-475 QFGWN
+475 QFGWA
-480 VEVVKERSDTV
+480 VEVLKERSDTV
-491 AAGQIISTNPV
+491 AAGQIISTDPV
-502 LGVNIA
+502 LGVNVA

-521 TLSQLSELTGL
+521 TLSQLTEINAL
-532 TFDAATAALTELGLK
+532 TFEAASAALTELGLK
-547 AVRADIPDE
+547 AEKIDLPDE
-556 VVVAGTVVSWSIPD
+556 VIAPGVVVSWSIPD

-580 VKGTSVALNVSSGP
+580 VKGTTVAVNVSSGP
-594 ALRDVPNLVGK
+594 ALRDIPNLVGK
-605 TLAEATKTLTDM
+605 TLEEATKTLTDM
-617 GLLVVEAPA
+617 GLVVVEAPTL
-626 QGHPE
+626 GHPE

-642 VAGEKLARGGTVTL
+642 AAGEKLARGGTVTL
-656 TVSKGQITTLIPSIY
+656 TVSKGQVTTLIPSIY

-683 KYGMVIGKVTGNKK
+683 KYGMVIGKVAGNKN
-697 RGLKLAKIDGKVV
+697 RGLKSASIDGKVV
-710 RYYDRVVVGK
+710 RNLTRVVVGK

>member
-1 MSIGRFTGSFCLILG
+1 
-16 LDTPHG
+16 
-22 VSDAR
+22 
-27 FFWVM
+27 M

-74 EEVSVRIVPLSRLVD
+74 EEVSVRVVPLSRLVD
-89 PTLGSTTPAD
+89 PALGSTTPAD
-99 AQMAFEQQADIASS
+99 AQSAFEQQADIASS

-119 ESVLDHGE
+119 ETVLDHGE

-174 DAAAKQGIT
+174 DASAKVGIT
-183 HGDLRPSRLVFGLD
+183 HGDLRPSRVVFGLD
-197 KRVRLVGFGAPLKP
+197 KRVRLVGFGAPLKT

-240 SLALILVEAMTG
+240 SLALILIEAMTG
-252 EVPFAADTVAA
+252 DVPFTADTVAA
-263 AFANRVG
+263 AFTNRAG

-303 GQSLVQAAEK
+303 GQALVQAAEK

-325 GMFDDIESDS
+325 GMFDDVESDS
-335 TTPAPVATPDLSDV
+335 TTPKETAPSDAVASD
-349 EPVQNIAPNEPIL
+349 AAGDSSTNEPIL
-362 IRTTPHVD
+362 IRTTPKVD
-370 GPTGPTPIAIID
+370 APTGPTPIAIID
-382 PTDPVTA
+382 STDGVNT

-404 ADTLAA
+404 ADTLSV
-410 LAAEDVTTQ
+410 LAAEDETTQ

-425 RWGRRLVIVAIVVA
+425 RWGRRLIIAAVA
-439 LLAGGSAGAYF
+439 LVLIAGVGAGAYF

-475 QFGWN
+475 QFGWT
-480 VEVVKERSDTV
+480 VEVLKERSDTV

-502 LGVNIA
+502 LGVNVA

-521 TLSQLSELTGL
+521 TLSQLTEINAL
-532 TFDAATAALTELGLK
+532 TFEAASAALTELGLK
-547 AVRADIPDE
+547 AEKIDLPDE
-556 VVVAGTVVSWSIPD
+556 VIAPGVVVSWSIPD

-580 VKGTSVALNVSSGP
+580 VKGTTVAVNVSSGP
-594 ALRDVPNLVGK
+594 ALRDIPNLVGK
-605 TLAEATKTLTDM
+605 TLEEATKTLTDM
-617 GLLVVEAPA
+617 GLVVVEAPTL
-626 QGHPE
+626 GHPE

-642 VAGEKLARGGTVTL
+642 AAGEKLARGGTVTL
-656 TVSKGQITTLIPSIY
+656 TVSKGQVTTLIPSIY

-683 KYGMVIGKVTGNKK
+683 KYGMVIGEVTGNKN
-697 RGLKLAKIDGKVV
+697 RGLKSASIDGKVV
-710 RYYDRVVVGK
+710 RNFTRVVVGK